1 MYVAVIGDIVN
12 SKRISAAKRQSV
24 QEMLKRSL
32 SYINKKYKNQIASNF
47 TITLGDEFQALL
59 TTPNQLFEM
68 IDTITLTMKT
78 MDVEIRFGIGLG
90 DITTRINS
98 ELSIGADGPAYWYAR
113 SAIERIHKEDD
124 YNMNRIGFAYGNHPD
139 VALVNDTIAL
149 GEYMKY
155 KWTQS
160 QLDLLAGVIEM
171 GTYTE
176 NFRQVDLA
184 DTMQLQPKAL
194 HKRVSISG
202 IKMYLRSR
210 IEIEKKIARL
220 QDGK

>member
-59 TTPNQLFEM
+59 TTSNHLFEM